1 MDFLNDRKAK
11 KKKRNSFKKVK
22 IFFTSLIIF
31 SNCFLWKSKSQIVY
45 AQTIDNSGSSIDI
58 SENKF
63 IGVEITKLDTWK
75 KSSKFSS
82 KDLQLFFKQ
91 SNKKSLMESKWGSS
105 DKVSSNCSLNQ
116 VSTLFER
123 ISELKKCKENPR
135 VNLEGLV
142 FSGAKSYL
150 LKNNFP
156 KICSLEELIDETHTL
171 IKTSGFTYDKFQNG
185 ESLQT
190 LVNYFPNISFLTNS
204 SKTIPMDSGKGFTL
218 IKFLSNKGSPF
229 YKRIL
234 SSDIS
239 NGFSVPI
246 NASKAVNTLIEN
258 GRKNII
264 KQTSSVKINKRADSC
279 KLENHLEKYGIK
291 ICNIIEKKKKT
302 LIDKKKFKLKVK
314 FWAKGSDTNITRL
327 SNKLITILG
336 TSQLNKISGEKLPNY
351 CFVSHDFSLRD
362 FNKIDHILKKT
373 HININSFNLVFRE
386 SLKHKDL
393 PTKSTSSEFMATSA
407 RAFERFKKKKQ
418 ISFFMAKD
426 KIVRMTKRK
435 QLGNLKQWISKKVN
449 QPFSFHTFCIRSK
462 GLYYPLNE
470 KKQVSTDFSLDSV
483 ISSCMRGK
491 MYNNIFSFIDKDRRG
506 VQQAFPGFS
515 NKKERSNKNSTTL
528 RSKLNL
534 GYLENYNFFLQSFEG
549 NRNEKLY
556 SIIELEKAK
565 KNRNTML
572 NSEIFSFF
580 KSFSTLKTKDW
591 KTSISFLNRFK
602 FYKNAKVLDFF
613 SAHLKSGI
621 EIPMSTIECQKICKK
636 ASDLGNSESQINR
649 ATSFIS
655 GAGVKKDKKMAFLI
669 FSKMAHGG
677 SAKGVYNI
685 ITMLKNGVGVE
696 KDTLRALKI
705 LEISRNLITKE
716 RKPFKKHRKINKN
729 GFFKSLFSS
738 MRLPSEINLMRFFL
752 EANSSPITSNLGAI
766 IFGRSFLVASD
777 INLTNISEK
786 KGSISSKKKLKD
798 LFIDNRQHYLF
809 QETIKGLAT
818 TTSHELIVSILKWN
832 FGLGFV
838 LDHKLFFDHL
848 NNRLWVNNIFYNLKA
863 LENILFISFQ
873 KFIYCLFIVW
883 IWAVN
888 FILIS
893 PMYFLELIKN
903 YLLNKRLS
911 FKPFLISPLI

>member
-1 MDFLNDRKAK
+1 
-11 KKKRNSFKKVK
+11 
-22 IFFTSLIIF
+22 
-31 SNCFLWKSKSQIVY
+31 
-45 AQTIDNSGSSIDI
+45 
-58 SENKF
+58 
-63 IGVEITKLDTWK
+63 
-75 KSSKFSS
+75 
-82 KDLQLFFKQ
+82 
-91 SNKKSLMESKWGSS
+91 
-105 DKVSSNCSLNQ
+105 
-116 VSTLFER
+116 
-123 ISELKKCKENPR
+123 
-135 VNLEGLV
+135 
-142 FSGAKSYL
+142 
-150 LKNNFP
+150 
-156 KICSLEELIDETHTL
+156 
-171 IKTSGFTYDKFQNG
+171 
-185 ESLQT
+185 
-190 LVNYFPNISFLTNS
+190 
-204 SKTIPMDSGKGFTL
+204 
-218 IKFLSNKGSPF
+218 
-229 YKRIL
+229 
-234 SSDIS
+234 
-239 NGFSVPI
+239 
-246 NASKAVNTLIEN
+246 
-258 GRKNII
+258 
-264 KQTSSVKINKRADSC
+264 
-279 KLENHLEKYGIK
+279 
-291 ICNIIEKKKKT
+291 
-302 LIDKKKFKLKVK
+302 
-314 FWAKGSDTNITRL
+314 
-327 SNKLITILG
+327 
-336 TSQLNKISGEKLPNY
+336 
-351 CFVSHDFSLRD
+351 
-362 FNKIDHILKKT
+362 
-373 HININSFNLVFRE
+373 
-386 SLKHKDL
+386 
-393 PTKSTSSEFMATSA
+393 
-407 RAFERFKKKKQ
+407 
-418 ISFFMAKD
+418 
-426 KIVRMTKRK
+426 
-435 QLGNLKQWISKKVN
+435 
-449 QPFSFHTFCIRSK
+449 
-462 GLYYPLNE
+462 
-470 KKQVSTDFSLDSV
+470 
-483 ISSCMRGK
+483 
-491 MYNNIFSFIDKDRRG
+491 
-506 VQQAFPGFS
+506 
-515 NKKERSNKNSTTL
+515 
-528 RSKLNL
+528 
-534 GYLENYNFFLQSFEG
+534 
-549 NRNEKLY
+549 
-556 SIIELEKAK
+556 
-565 KNRNTML
+565 
-572 NSEIFSFF
+572 
-580 KSFSTLKTKDW
+580 
-591 KTSISFLNRFK
+591 
-602 FYKNAKVLDFF
+602 
-613 SAHLKSGI
+613 
-621 EIPMSTIECQKICKK
+621 MSTIECQKICKK

-911 FKPFLISPLI
+911 FKPFLIIP